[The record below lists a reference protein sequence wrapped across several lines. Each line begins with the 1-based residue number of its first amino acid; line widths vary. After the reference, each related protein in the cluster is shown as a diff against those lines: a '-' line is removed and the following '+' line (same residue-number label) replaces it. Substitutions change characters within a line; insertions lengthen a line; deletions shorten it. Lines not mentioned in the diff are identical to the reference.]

1 MNLAPCIPINSPSL
15 YHDIFAHPRTQ
26 VSTST
31 WSFDKM
37 TQNRIQHD
45 KNTLSIKLTES
56 VVFLRI
62 SNPTGRDQEN
72 AAPAMV
78 RGLLTLNIVKP
89 TRISS
94 IEIELQGKATTSSF
108 EGVGARRI
116 EVTEQHKV
124 FGASTVFFQAA
135 SSPSGRRTA
144 SVGPGLPGRDYDH
157 DAHDEIHHPGE
168 YSSVPSPQHVPHPI
182 GLRSPAFSAR
192 SASVDPRQLS
202 SSISGRSI
210 SDSAVP
216 QCDNHAPH
224 HQDTVHLPTPPYSPP
239 LRPSSFTT
247 DHRPSPAHSDS
258 GSTSQSSG
266 HPKPEDSPA
275 QTLEDLRRA
284 LMNEIEAGQPSLGQ
298 RSSFHGPGSSASS
311 IYSHRDL
318 SLSRRPSIEDI
329 SETEQ
334 LSGQAPRFSSRTRT
348 SPVEL
353 QSPAQTS
360 IVLNAAAAHE
370 DRGRK
375 HARFSLYT
383 VANAIDT
390 MVERVRSRSPRAES
404 QRRSKSINREVERGR
419 TLDKGKGK
427 LPELPSHEYD
437 KHRHQSTLGKVGE
450 LLGLEEEHKEVGE
463 GWKEFK
469 KGTYTYPISF
479 TIPNNSPPTI
489 ECDYGSMIWRLKA
502 EVHRPGAFTS
512 KLTAQREVLVV
523 AAPCEEDT
531 EDSESI
537 IIERQWE
544 SQLQYLIAISGRR
557 FPTGGTIPI
566 DLTIIP
572 FTKAKVHRISVHID
586 QRIEYHT
593 PTKRTVRSQP
603 IHRIT
608 LLSLENEVDGESHPL
623 LPLISDDPEAFRKSP
638 LYQLMNAYDDENEM
652 AMNVMG
658 PGPWS
663 FHHELQLPRHCSLMH
678 FSNRNKKSNVTVHH
692 TLKIILRVQRG
703 GDEATDP
710 QTKKARLFDILIQTP
725 IRILSC
731 HCTPAWTSLPRY
743 YEVLERDL
751 DNKRISCPCD
761 HRAARSSHCDPNDG
775 ELHAPIS
782 LNRVVSIDS
791 TVSST
796 ENHSSVGHNGTL
808 VQTLVGR
815 STQYERLMSGM
826 ESEMGEA
833 PPAYESISN
842 GFRSQRGRLYH
853 A

>member
-1 MNLAPCIPINSPSL
+1 MI
-15 YHDIFAHPRTQ
+15 
-26 VSTST
+26 
-31 WSFDKM
+31 
-37 TQNRIQHD
+37 QNRIQHE
-45 KNTLSIKLTES
+45 KNTLCIRLTES
-56 VVFLRI
+56 VVFLRT
-62 SNPTGRDQEN
+62 SNPTGRDYNQDN
-72 AAPAMV
+72 AAPGIV

-124 FGASTVFFQAA
+124 FTASTVFFQAA
-135 SSPSGRRTA
+135 SFPSTRRTA
-144 SVGPGLPGRDYDH
+144 SVGPGLPDRDYDH
-157 DAHDEIHHPGE
+157 EYAHDEAHHPGE
-168 YSSVPSPQHVPHPI
+168 YSSVPSPQHAPHPN
-182 GLRSPAFSAR
+182 GLPSPVFYPR

-202 SSISGRSI
+202 SSMGGHSF
-210 SDSAVP
+210 SDNTVLQRDS
-216 QCDNHAPH
+216 HAPH
-224 HQDTVHLPTPPYSPP
+224 HQDTIHLPPTPPYSPP
-239 LRPSSFTT
+239 LNSSSFIA
-247 DHRPSPAHSDS
+247 DYRPSPSHSHS
-258 GSTSQSSG
+258 GSISQSSG
-266 HPKPEDSPA
+266 QPKPEDSPA

-284 LMNEIEAGQPSLGQ
+284 FMNNIEAGQPSPGH
-298 RSSFHGPGSSASS
+298 RSSFHAPTVGSSASS
-311 IYSHRDL
+311 TYSHRDI

-329 SETEQ
+329 SENEQ
-334 LSGQAPRFSSRTRT
+334 LSGQTSRFSSRTRT
-348 SPVEL
+348 SPVES
-353 QSPAQTS
+353 QSPMQS
-360 IVLNAAAAHE
+360 PSVVSNAAATHE

-375 HARFSLYT
+375 HSRFSFYT
-383 VANAIDT
+383 VANVIDT

-404 QRRSKSINREVERGR
+404 QRRSKSINHDGERGR
-419 TLDKGKGK
+419 TLDRGMGK
-427 LPELPSHEYD
+427 LPEQPSQEND
-437 KHRHQSTLGKVGE
+437 KHKHYSTLGKVGE
-450 LLGLEEEHKEVGE
+450 LLGLEEEHKAVGE

-489 ECDYGSMIWRLKA
+489 ECDYGTMIWRLKA
-502 EVHRPGAFTS
+502 EVHRPGAFTP
-512 KLTAQREVLVV
+512 KLTAQRDVLVV

-531 EDSESI
+531 EDSENI

-586 QRIEYHT
+586 ERIEYHT
-593 PTKRTVRSQP
+593 PTRRTVRSQP
-603 IHRIT
+603 THRIT
-608 LLSLENEVDGESHPL
+608 LLSLEDEVDGESHPL

-638 LYQLMNAYDDENEM
+638 LYQLLNAHDDENEM
-652 AMNVMG
+652 AMAVMG

-663 FHHELQLPRHCSLMH
+663 FHHEVQLPQHCSLIH

-692 TLKIILRVQRG
+692 TLKIVIRVERG
-703 GDEATDP
+703 DDETTDP
-710 QTKKARLFDILIQTP
+710 QTKKTKLFDIQIQTP
-725 IRILSC
+725 VRILSC

-743 YEVLERDL
+743 YEVLEHDFDR
-751 DNKRISCPCD
+751 RVSCPCD
-761 HRAARSSHCDPNDG
+761 LRASRNSHCGPNDS
-775 ELHAPIS
+775 ELHTPIS

-791 TVSST
+791 TVSSA
-796 ENHSSVGHNGTL
+796 ENHSPAGHSGTL

-826 ESEMGEA
+826 ESEVGEA
-833 PPAYESISN
+833 PPAYESIGN
-842 GFRSQRGRLYH
+842 AFRSQNGRFHH